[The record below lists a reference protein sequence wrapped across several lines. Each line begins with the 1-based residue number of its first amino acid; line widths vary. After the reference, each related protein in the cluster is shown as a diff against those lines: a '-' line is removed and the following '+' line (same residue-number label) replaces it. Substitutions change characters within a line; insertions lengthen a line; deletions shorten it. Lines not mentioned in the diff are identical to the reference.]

1 MPLLEA
7 PGQTRGGRFGWKNQQ
22 ASLLSF
28 AADAY
33 LNEQGITTRLLS
45 TDTTTVCKDP
55 NIPDPEDHP
64 DAIGMA
70 DIDHFAAF
78 MRGTNAPPVDS
89 FLMATPDAQ
98 AGQQIFNSIGC
109 ATCHVPSITTAPVGT
124 VINGGTF
131 LRHAVALAG
140 ERGFRLV
147 SVDSTVILERPKLK
161 DYRDAIREELAT
173 ALGLAPD
180 HVSVKFK
187 TAEKLGPVGEGR
199 AAEAHAVATLENRSA

>member
-1 MPLLEA
+1 MNEF
-7 PGQTRGGRFGWKNQQ
+7 RFGIGWDVHRMV
-22 ASLLSF
+22 AGRPLILGGVEIPSTLGLEGHSD
-28 AADAY
+28 ADVLAHA
-33 LNEQGITTRLLS
+33 IT
-45 TDTTTVCKDP
+45 
-55 NIPDPEDHP
+55 
-64 DAIGMA
+64 DAILGAAALGDIGM
-70 DIDHFAAF
+70 HF
-78 MRGTNAPPVDS
+78 
-89 FLMATPDAQ
+89 PDTDPRW
-98 AGQQIFNSIGC
+98 AGAGSL
-109 ATCHVPSITTAPVGT
+109 
-124 VINGGTF
+124 TF